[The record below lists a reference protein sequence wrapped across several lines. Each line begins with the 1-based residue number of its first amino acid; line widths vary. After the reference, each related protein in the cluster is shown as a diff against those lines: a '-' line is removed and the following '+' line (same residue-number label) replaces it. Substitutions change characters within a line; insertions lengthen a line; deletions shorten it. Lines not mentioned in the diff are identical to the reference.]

1 MKTKKSNS
9 GPNKPALV
17 LMIILCLSSIIVLSG
32 CSLAKADSTGKESK
46 DDVLCGV
53 WIVSGKDSG
62 SMDMNGFSADSA
74 NRLLFYY
81 ENEDG
86 ESITMSES
94 SIQSDLHCNVDEN
107 TGKSSSEYFGT
118 LWVSPDHVTNAR
130 IYSIYQR
137 PDGKRYAGNDLIP
150 VTANL
155 TIGESCMY
163 TLESNKIAGS
173 IGTTDSEAIKFQ
185 ITFEARRPSG
195 SVKVIELGTNNQILK
210 TDTIDLNHPDAESES
225 AFTVEASAETEYVI
239 IEETGTGSDGEISR
253 TVYNRDNFSADNPY
267 LYIIYQENADGLL
280 LSQSLQ
286 ITF

>member
-86 ESITMSES
+86 ESIIMSP
-94 SIQSDLHCNVDEN
+94 
-107 TGKSSSEYFGT
+107 
-118 LWVSPDHVTNAR
+118 SP
-130 IYSIYQR
+130 
-137 PDGKRYAGNDLIP
+137 
-150 VTANL
+150 
-155 TIGESCMY
+155 
-163 TLESNKIAGS
+163 
-173 IGTTDSEAIKFQ
+173 
-185 ITFEARRPSG
+185 
-195 SVKVIELGTNNQILK
+195 
-210 TDTIDLNHPDAESES
+210 
-225 AFTVEASAETEYVI
+225 
-239 IEETGTGSDGEISR
+239 
-253 TVYNRDNFSADNPY
+253 
-267 LYIIYQENADGLL
+267 
-280 LSQSLQ
+280 
-286 ITF
+286 